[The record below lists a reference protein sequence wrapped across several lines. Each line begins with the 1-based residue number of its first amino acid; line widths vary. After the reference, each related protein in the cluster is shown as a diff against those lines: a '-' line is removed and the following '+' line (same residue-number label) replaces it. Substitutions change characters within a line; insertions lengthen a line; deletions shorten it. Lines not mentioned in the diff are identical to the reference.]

1 MRLVGLTA
9 IVLLVLAMILSS
21 AHFWGLSQ
29 MPKAFDHPWYKV
41 PRPWRVVPLRF
52 LEKSINSDFIWID
65 VVRSVEQNLYAVTK
79 PIDFSKKN
87 WSDQELAGHGFAQL
101 KDGLAQT
108 RDRNVVLNLV
118 TNADGIDLQISDL
131 IGTSGKDR
139 IMIQSEYDI
148 LMRSIKKLQP
158 LWLYGSSQGERV
170 RFRTFE
176 SLWILPAT
184 PFQGDIY
191 VGPFRQK
198 NVELLTE
205 KVAQELKRRGHKMI
219 IGPVQTL
226 DDYNLALRLGADGVF
241 IDQEEVLG
249 LTSGL

>member
-1 MRLVGLTA
+1 V
-9 IVLLVLAMILSS
+9 
-21 AHFWGLSQ
+21 Q
-29 MPKAFDHPWYKV
+29 
-41 PRPWRVVPLRF
+41 RPWRIVPLSF
-52 LEKSINSDFIWID
+52 LGKSIKSDFIWVD
-65 VVRSVEQNLYAVTK
+65 VVRSAEQNLYAVNK
-79 PIDFSKKN
+79 PIDLSKKH
-87 WSDQELAGHGFAQL
+87 WSDQELTAQGFAQL
-101 KDGLAQT
+101 KDSLAET
-108 RDRNVVLNLV
+108 RDRNLILNLM

-131 IGTSGKDR
+131 IGTSGKGR

-184 PFQGDIY
+184 PFQGDVY
-191 VGPFRQK
+191 VGPFKQK

-205 KVAQELKRRGHKMI
+205 KVAQEIKRRGQKI
-219 IGPVQTL
+219 IVGPVQTL
-226 DDYNLALRLGADGVF
+226 EEYNLALRLGADGVF
-241 IDQEEVLG
+241 IDHEELLG

>member
-1 MRLVGLTA
+1 M
-9 IVLLVLAMILSS
+9 
-21 AHFWGLSQ
+21 
-29 MPKAFDHPWYKV
+29 K
-41 PRPWRVVPLRF
+41 
-52 LEKSINSDFIWID
+52 SDFIWID
-65 VVRSVEQNLYAVTK
+65 VVRSQEQNLYGITK
-79 PIDFSKKN
+79 PIDLSKKH
-87 WSDQELAGHGFAQL
+87 WSDQELTTLGFAQL
-101 KDGLAQT
+101 KDILAQT
-108 RDRNVVLNLV
+108 SDRNLILNLMS
-118 TNADGIDLQISDL
+118 NADGIDLQISDL
-131 IGTSGKDR
+131 IGTSGKGR

-184 PFQGDIY
+184 PFQGDVY
-191 VGPFRQK
+191 VGPFKQK

-205 KVAQELKRRGHKMI
+205 KVAQEIKRRGQKMI

-226 DDYNLALRLGADGVF
+226 DEYNLALRLGADGVF
-241 IDQEEVLG
+241 IDQEELLG